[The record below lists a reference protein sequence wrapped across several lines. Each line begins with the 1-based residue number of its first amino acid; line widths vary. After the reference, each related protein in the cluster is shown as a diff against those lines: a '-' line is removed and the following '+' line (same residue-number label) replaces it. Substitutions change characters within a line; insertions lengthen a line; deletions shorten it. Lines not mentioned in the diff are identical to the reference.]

1 MKPELPDVPAST
13 GRVVMDFDGTLAEG
27 VWPSPRIGKPMG
39 KGIAILI
46 YYASQGREVIVH
58 TARPESH
65 KERIFAWLRMAGLQD
80 HVYDVV
86 CGKPVADLYI
96 DDKAWNPWVDTSIAE
111 SQHLCQ
117 CKEEGERAVSS
128 GAPSQG
134 SALSKAASP
143 SPLTW
148 EEREE
153 KRQGVAFG
161 PPEEDEY
168 TNTGAVNG

>member
-1 MKPELPDVPAST
+1 MKPELPEVPSST
-13 GRVVMDFDGTLAEG
+13 GRVVIDFDGTIAEG

-86 CGKPVADLYI
+86 CGKPVADIYI
-96 DDKAWNPWVDTSIAE
+96 DDKAWNPW
-111 SQHLCQ
+111 
-117 CKEEGERAVSS
+117 KEEGESAVSS
-128 GAPSQG
+128 CVPSQG
-134 SALSKAASP
+134 SARSKAASP
-143 SPLTW
+143 SPYDF
-148 EEREE
+148 RD
-153 KRQGVAFG
+153 
-161 PPEEDEY
+161 PEHTYGY
-168 TNTGAVNG
+168 TNMGAVNG